1 MFDDTVVVRSRAIAT
16 NVWEKPS
23 SILLILLFRFPFGI
37 FRERKLPHF
46 SSSLTI
52 YIYRIQWILSHTL
65 AENCFKQR
73 YYGKIIP
80 TPLKTLN
87 GVRFLLNFFS
97 LFFSLFLSLV
107 FYFEIYSLL
116 EKKKS
121 KGRDSKKSFGC
132 TLSLFRTQKM
142 RRTERKR
149 FVVWRTRLWIAREIA
164 FCFCLS
170 LLSVNLHGWS
180 VAAREGKV
188 HFKKNIPFWKFC
200 RQFVIVNTHTHSH
213 TKEQA

>member
-65 AENCFKQR
+65 AELCSQQKI
-73 YYGKIIP
+73 YYGRITL

-87 GVRFLLNFFS
+87 GVRFTSIVITVLSRPVFGFLLFLVFFS
-97 LFFSLFLSLV
+97 SFRGRGRAKNFLTC
-107 FYFEIYSLL
+107 
-116 EKKKS
+116 
-121 KGRDSKKSFGC
+121 D
-132 TLSLFRTQKM
+132 
-142 RRTERKR
+142 
-149 FVVWRTRLWIAREIA
+149 RLWKLDKSARDR
-164 FCFCLS
+164 
-170 LLSVNLHGWS
+170 LH
-180 VAAREGKV
+180 E
-188 HFKKNIPFWKFC
+188 
-200 RQFVIVNTHTHSH
+200 
-213 TKEQA
+213 